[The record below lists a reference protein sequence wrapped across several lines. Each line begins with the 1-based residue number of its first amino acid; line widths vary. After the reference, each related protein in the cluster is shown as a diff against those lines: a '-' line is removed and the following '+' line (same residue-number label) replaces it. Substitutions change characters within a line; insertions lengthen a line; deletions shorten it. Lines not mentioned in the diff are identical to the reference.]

1 MNIYMVILQSAEKG
15 SVQYYIDEIKL
26 FSNFDNAKT
35 YAKHMLKKISEIF
48 NISEDKIKISEEDY
62 PEKEEL
68 TIHTNFQHKCIEHNS
83 WVIVQKKEVE

>member
-1 MNIYMVILQSAEKG
+1 
-15 SVQYYIDEIKL
+15 
-26 FSNFDNAKT
+26 
-35 YAKHMLKKISEIF
+35 MLKKISEIF

-68 TIHTNFQHKCIEHNS
+68 TIHANFQHKCIEHNS